1 MGIVPSTQGPSPPL
15 HVPQSILLGH
25 PRIMLVMVQL
35 AVPHLL
41 DPKLTPTSS
50 NMRGMRWTEKD
61 VLVEG
66 AGRGVTA
73 GDRCS
78 SGPLP

>member
-50 NMRGMRWTEKD
+50 NMRGMRWTE
-61 VLVEG
+61 EG
-66 AGRGVTA
+66 RKVQCVYVAAGGGGEA
-73 GDRCS
+73 SCGGGS
-78 SGPLP
+78 